1 MANYKIIS
9 SGPLNLRAEANTNSA
24 ILAKIPAG
32 TIVQENYVLQK
43 SSEFIGVF
51 YGKLTGYVSAQYVT
65 STYLAPTDTSTTTT
79 KTKKAKTSTTIST
92 KTSISNNSNNNNNQN
107 NQNMALTLSENAKK
121 YIKIGLVALGVGA
134 AGFAVYKMSQKGN
147 KQAIAPKQAQ
157 TALSGTSRKR
167 KKTKKQSSKKII
179 KLT

>member
-51 YGKLTGYVSAQYVT
+51 YGKLTGYVSSQYAT
-65 STYLAPTDTSTTTT
+65 STYLAPTDTTT
-79 KTKKAKTSTTIST
+79 KTKRAKTSTTIST
-92 KTSISNNSNNNNNQN
+92 KTSIPNNSNNNNNQN